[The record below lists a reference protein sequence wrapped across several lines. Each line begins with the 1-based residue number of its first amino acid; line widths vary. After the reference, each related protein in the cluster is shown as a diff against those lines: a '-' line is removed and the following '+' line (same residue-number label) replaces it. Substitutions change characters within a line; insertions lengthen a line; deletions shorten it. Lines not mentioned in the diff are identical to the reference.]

1 MFIQK
6 ILQSL
11 NFTCK
16 IIDTYVQKFF
26 KKLKKEL
33 GRKTWRRKSIGRKI
47 FIQCGYESKKIH
59 TEFWTLLW
67 FGKSNFWRQKCS
79 ELMFFFIFEIVN
91 LNLHNAHPSQNTE
104 IFTKN
109 SVSQNEQ
116 NSPVLKY
123 LLTVCFPTSTTCFPF
138 NLYNSIVPVVNY
150 CFINIFTKFIF
161 WIFRKFFDGVK
172 SNRTL

>member
-1 MFIQK
+1 MQNNWYLCTEIFQEAQKGTWPQNLAAQVYWTENIHSMWLWIQENSHW
-6 ILQSL
+6 ILNASL
-11 NFTCK
+11 VWE
-16 IIDTYVQKFF
+16 VQFLTAKM
-26 KKLKKEL
+26 L
-33 GRKTWRRKSIGRKI
+33 RTDV
-47 FIQCGYESKKIH
+47 
-59 TEFWTLLW
+59 
-67 FGKSNFWRQKCS
+67 
-79 ELMFFFIFEIVN
+79 FFFIFEIVN